1 MATIVQEQVHVI
13 LKLNIEVK
21 AVITDFLLILSLQT
35 MRATET
41 EVLVSILGDDL
52 SLGAELASEL
62 WDAKVKAEYMLDKR
76 LMKHIGRARDS
87 RIPWMLIVGENE
99 LSQGVVKLKDVVA
112 AKDYD
117 IPRSRLVEEVCR
129 RLNK

>member
-76 LMKHIGRARDS
+76 LM
-87 RIPWMLIVGENE
+87 
-99 LSQGVVKLKDVVA
+99 
-112 AKDYD
+112 
-117 IPRSRLVEEVCR
+117 
-129 RLNK
+129 